1 LENEKDNAYPETR
14 SIDDMVVPCVD
25 ENGRKM
31 YQMKDDGIPY
41 DVKYKE
47 VNRLEKLIEEK
58 DTEILT
64 QIIKRRDYF
73 WT

>member
-1 LENEKDNAYPETR
+1 
-14 SIDDMVVPCVD
+14 
-25 ENGRKM
+25 M
-31 YQMKDDGIPY
+31 YQMKNDGIPY

-58 DTEILT
+58 DTDILI

>member
-1 LENEKDNAYPETR
+1 MFEPF
-14 SIDDMVVPCVD
+14 ID

-31 YQMKDDGIPY
+31 YQMKNDGIPY
-41 DVKYKE
+41 DIKYKE

-58 DTEILT
+58 DTDILI

>member
-1 LENEKDNAYPETR
+1 
-14 SIDDMVVPCVD
+14 
-25 ENGRKM
+25 
-31 YQMKDDGIPY
+31 
-41 DVKYKE
+41 

-64 QIIKRRDYF
+64 QLIKRRDYF